1 MQEVVPVD
9 LGNCDRE
16 PIHLLGA
23 IQPFGFLVAL
33 SSDWIVRRASA
44 NLAEFIGIDAEGA
57 LGAAAI
63 ELFGEDAVHLLRNRM
78 TLLRG
83 ADAVERV
90 FGVAI
95 ASGRR
100 FDFAL
105 HVSGADIIVEGEPSD
120 DVGVGDTASTIRAMI
135 GRLDA
140 TDSLPAFFRE
150 GARQV
155 RALTG
160 FDRVMVYRFDGDGS
174 GTVVAEAVRGG
185 IGSFMDLRY
194 PASDIPRQARALYL
208 RTPFRII
215 ADIEA
220 APSPILPPLDERGEP
235 VDLSL
240 SVLRSVSPIH
250 VEYLSNMGVGAS
262 LSISI
267 IVEGKL
273 WGLFA
278 CHHYGP
284 RRPGFE
290 RRSIAELFGQMFAF
304 KLESRE
310 RKTMAAYE
318 IAARAASDRLLA
330 AIAGNAQL
338 LDNPD
343 YLGEMLATTIACD
356 GVAIWL
362 DGRVATSG
370 RTPPPEAI
378 PVIARRLNAM
388 TPGHIFATD
397 HLSGVLPQAEAWSD
411 RGAGLLALPLSRT
424 PRDYV
429 MLFREERVRAVTWGG
444 DPHKPATWGPN
455 GARLSPRK
463 SFEAWRE
470 EVRGRSEPFNEAEL
484 RVAEMLRA
492 SLIEV
497 VLRLS
502 DDAQEERRRAAER
515 QELLI
520 AELNHRV
527 RNILSLIRGLV
538 RQSRDPQAD
547 SETYMRM
554 LEGRIEALARAHDQ
568 ITQDNWSPAPLK
580 RLIETEAAAYLGGRA
595 SRLQL
600 TGEPAL
606 LSPQAFSTLALVL
619 HELMTNSAKYGALS
633 DNGTVAIEWHTDGMG
648 DLLIEWRERG
658 GPPVQA
664 PTRQGFG
671 TTIIQRSVP
680 YDLGGRAA
688 VRYALGGLEV
698 DLLIPSRHVSI
709 GADAGAPQHT
719 LPAPD
724 PRDTAVSDSTQTIDG
739 VALLVEDS
747 LIIAMDA
754 EDILTSLGAT
764 RVVTA
769 NSVQQAMDELE
780 REPVTVAVLD
790 FNLGSET
797 SLPVAA
803 ELARRGI
810 PFVFATGYGE
820 QLVLPDELED
830 RSVLQ
835 KPYTALNMRRML
847 ADALGTAKA

>member
-1 MQEVVPVD
+1 MQQTVPVD

-16 PIHLLGA
+16 PIHQLGA
-23 IQPFGFLVAL
+23 IQPFGFLLCL
-33 SSDWIVRRASA
+33 SPDWIIRRATA
-44 NLAEFIGIDAEGA
+44 NLPDYLGISAEDA
-57 LGAAAI
+57 LGSPAI
-63 ELFGEDAVHLLRNRM
+63 DFFGAEAIHLLRNRM

-90 FGVAI
+90 FGVQI
-95 ASGRR
+95 RGGRR
-100 FDFAL
+100 FDFAM
-105 HVSGADIIVEGEPSD
+105 HVSGGDIVIEGEPSAETP
-120 DVGVGDTASTIRAMI
+120 VSDTASTIRAMI

-140 TDSLPAFFRE
+140 TNGLSAFYRE

-160 FDRVMVYRFDGDGS
+160 FDRVMVYRFDADGA
-174 GTVVAEAVRGG
+174 GTVVAEAVGG
-185 IGSFMDLRY
+185 GLGSFLDLRY
-194 PASDIPRQARALYL
+194 PASDIPKQARALYL

-215 ADIEA
+215 ADVA
-220 APSPILPPLDERGEP
+220 AEPVPVVPSLDERGQP

-250 VEYLSNMGVGAS
+250 IEYLVNMGVGAS

-267 IVEGKL
+267 IVEGRL

-304 KLESRE
+304 KLEARE
-310 RKTMAAYE
+310 RQMLSAYE
-318 IAARAASDRLLA
+318 SAARAASDRLLA
-330 AIAGNAQL
+330 AIAGDNQL

-343 YLGEMLATTIACD
+343 FIAEMLGTAIPCD
-356 GVAIWL
+356 GIAIWL
-362 DGRVATSG
+362 NGHVAQSG
-370 RTPPPEAI
+370 QTPPADFI
-378 PVIARRLNAM
+378 PVIAKRLNAM

-397 HLSGVLPQAEAWSD
+397 HLSALLPQADAWAD
-411 RGAGLLALPLSRT
+411 RAAGMLALPISRS

-429 MLFREERVRAVTWGG
+429 LLFREERIRSVNWGG
-444 DPHKPATWGPN
+444 DPHKPASWGPN

-470 EVRGRSEPFNEAEL
+470 EVRGRAEPFTDAEL
-484 RVAEMLRA
+484 RVAEMLRV

-502 DDAQEERRRAAER
+502 DDAQEERRRATER

-547 SETYMRM
+547 TATYVRM

-568 ITQDNWSPAPLK
+568 ITQDNWSPAPLR

-595 SRLQL
+595 SRLKL
-600 TGEPAL
+600 EGEPTL
-606 LSPQAFSTLALVL
+606 LSPQAFSTMALVL

-633 DNGTVAIEWHTDGMG
+633 DSGTVAVGWHRS
-648 DLLIEWRERG
+648 DLDELVIEWREHG
-658 GPPVQA
+658 GPPVNA

-671 TTIIQRSVP
+671 TTIIQRSIP
-680 YDLGGRAA
+680 YDLGGRAEI
-688 VRYALGGLEV
+688 RYQLAGLEA
-698 DLLIPSRHVSI
+698 DLIIPARHIS
-709 GADAGAPQHT
+709 GGDAASAPAA
-719 LPAPD
+719 LPLGD
-724 PRDTAVSDSTQTIDG
+724 PRDSSAIHDQAVIDG

-754 EDILTSLGAT
+754 EDILNALGAT
-764 RVVTA
+764 NVVTA
-769 NSVQQAMDELE
+769 NGTAQALAEIE
-780 REPVTVAVLD
+780 RETIAVAVLD
-790 FNLGSET
+790 FNLGDET
-797 SLPVAA
+797 SLVVAEA
-803 ELARRGI
+803 LAARGV
-810 PFVFATGYGE
+810 PFIFATGYGE
-820 QLVLPDELED
+820 QLSLPEALAETP
-830 RSVLQ
+830 VLQ
-835 KPYTALNMRRML
+835 KPYTAANLRRL
-847 ADALGTAKA
+847 LGSILGA